1 MLPKSMTSKLVRVS
15 ALMSLRG
22 KRTHRCKQSG
32 TALTASLLATVFFCL
47 KLSMIERVPE
57 LNEKIK

>member
-1 MLPKSMTSKLVRVS
+1 MTSQLVRVS

-32 TALTASLLATVFFCL
+32 TALTASLLATVFFFINL
-47 KLSMIERVPE
+47 DEFRKGAII
-57 LNEKIK
+57 NEKIKQQ

>member
-1 MLPKSMTSKLVRVS
+1 MTRQLVRVS

-47 KLSMIERVPE
+47 NLDE
-57 LNEKIK
+57 LRKGAIINEKIKQQ